1 MQDLQSREVVEPLL
15 LKGAMKILLNV
26 QILADANFPT
36 VYILVKMVH
45 FLFITILVLYFIFF
59 MRFIFFSFFLYFQ
72 LIYFI
77 MYFSD
82 SGAKWVEWLTTNWKI
97 SGLNFF

>member
-1 MQDLQSREVVEPLL
+1 MQDLQSREAVEPLL

-45 FLFITILVLYFIFF
+45 FLFITILVLFHFFYVFYFHFFFFIFSVN
-59 MRFIFFSFFLYFQ
+59 IFYHVFF
-72 LIYFI
+72 
-77 MYFSD
+77 
-82 SGAKWVEWLTTNWKI
+82 
-97 SGLNFF
+97 

>member
-1 MQDLQSREVVEPLL
+1 MQDLQSHEAVEPLL

-45 FLFITILVLYFIFF
+45 FLFITILVLFHFFYVFYFHF
-59 MRFIFFSFFLYFQ
+59 FFLYFQ

>member
-1 MQDLQSREVVEPLL
+1 MQDLQSREAVEPLL

-59 MRFIFFSFFLYFQ
+59 MCFHFFFYIFSVNIFYHVFF
-72 LIYFI
+72 
-77 MYFSD
+77 
-82 SGAKWVEWLTTNWKI
+82 
-97 SGLNFF
+97 

>member
-1 MQDLQSREVVEPLL
+1 MQDLQSREAVEPLL

-59 MRFIFFSFFLYFQ
+59 MCFIFIFFFIFSVNIFYHVFF
-72 LIYFI
+72 
-77 MYFSD
+77 
-82 SGAKWVEWLTTNWKI
+82 
-97 SGLNFF
+97 